1 MKKLLPLILMLAVS
15 AASFAQVKTD
25 GGKTV
30 VENKVEFDKI
40 VHDFGDIMI
49 SDGPQSCSFSVKNVS
64 SQPIAI
70 NNVISSCGC
79 TDVKWTRE
87 PIRQG
92 KAGSITATYDNTQ
105 GPYPFDKTLT
115 VYIAGLKKPVI
126 LRLRGSVHDKKQSL
140 SELFPEHLGALGLK
154 SRAIKLGNLDQESQ
168 RGDAVN
174 VANLGGTPMK
184 VSFTNV
190 SPGLEISVSP
200 NPVPAGS
207 TARMTYVVTADRSRW
222 GNNVYYATP
231 VVNGTARAKIE
242 ITAFTKENF
251 TSLSEAEKAKG
262 AQPMFESST
271 FNFGKVK
278 AGTKVDASFVMTN
291 KGKSTFEAYKIDS
304 DTPAAKVD
312 GTFPTVAP
320 GGKATLKVALDT
332 SSLPKGETLII
343 LTLTTNSPLRPIV
356 NLFLSGVIE

>member
-1 MKKLLPLILMLAVS
+1 
-15 AASFAQVKTD
+15 
-25 GGKTV
+25 
-30 VENKVEFDKI
+30 
-40 VHDFGDIMI
+40 
-49 SDGPQSCSFSVKNVS
+49 
-64 SQPIAI
+64 
-70 NNVISSCGC
+70 
-79 TDVKWTRE
+79 
-87 PIRQG
+87 
-92 KAGSITATYDNTQ
+92 
-105 GPYPFDKTLT
+105 
-115 VYIAGLKKPVI
+115 
-126 LRLRGSVHDKKQSL
+126 
-140 SELFPEHLGALGLK
+140 
-154 SRAIKLGNLDQESQ
+154 
-168 RGDAVN
+168 
-174 VANLGGTPMK
+174 MK

-251 TSLSEAEKAKG
+251 TSLSETEKAKG
-262 AQPMFESST
+262 SQPMFESST

-291 KGKSTFEAYKIDS
+291 KGKSTFKAYKIDS

-356 NLFLSGVIE
+356 NLFLSGVVE